1 MHSLTLSFNTVNNV
15 NAPFQKFKLETP
27 IMKVNAPFQKF
38 KLETPIMKEISNI
51 KRGWGKSMPEFIP
64 GDC

>member
-1 MHSLTLSFNTVNNV
+1 MHSLTLSFNTVNNL

-27 IMKVNAPFQKF
+27 G
-38 KLETPIMKEISNI
+38 IMKEISNI
-51 KRGWGKSMPEFIP
+51 NRGRGKSMPEFIP

>member
-1 MHSLTLSFNTVNNV
+1 MHSLTLSYNTVNNV
-15 NAPFQKFKLETP
+15 NAR
-27 IMKVNAPFQKF
+27 FQKF

-51 KRGWGKSMPEFIP
+51 KRGRGESMPEFIP